1 MSNMRLQ
8 VLEVLLEAYSGCVL
22 IVSHDKAFME
32 NVVDSMLVLDGS
44 GPVQSLLGRYS
55 DYLRLIED
63 QLEEQ
68 AAAAEIAAD
77 KQRKA
82 EAAAKSVNSSVAAS
96 DDASAGG
103 NGSAV

>member
-1 MSNMRLQ
+1 
-8 VLEVLLEAYSGCVL
+8 VLLEAYSGCVL

-55 DYLRLIED
+55 DYLQLIEG

-68 AAAAEIAAD
+68 AAAAEAAAD
-77 KQRKA
+77 EKRKA
-82 EAAAKSVNSSVAAS
+82 GAAAHAIRATESPTGI
-96 DDASAGG
+96 ASAGS
-103 NGSAV
+103 NGAEVRACCVY